1 MATDERYATNAA
13 RGRNRTD
20 VLAAVEPWL
29 AVHTTKEVVDS
40 FGGTVPIGP
49 VNTAADIFVDP
60 HVAARGMLVP
70 VEQPGSDEP
79 VTVAGEPIKFTATPS
94 RVNGRGPSVR
104 RAPRRR
110 HHRRLVYRVHRMMH
124 RPRKI
129 QILNTHPSG
138 SPPATVAG
146 HYQRRDGPRRR
157 ARPGTAS
164 EPASA
169 LGASSMRAIV
179 RSAISSGISAPSARY
194 HSTE

>member
-94 RVNGRGPSVR
+94 RVNGR
-104 RAPRRR
+104 APLFGE
-110 HHRRLVYRVHRMMH
+110 HRVDD
-124 RPRKI
+124 I
-129 QILNTHPSG
+129 IADWS
-138 SPPATVAG
+138 
-146 HYQRRDGPRRR
+146 
-157 ARPGTAS
+157 TAS
-164 EPASA
+164 
-169 LGASSMRAIV
+169 
-179 RSAISSGISAPSARY
+179 
-194 HSTE
+194 TE